1 MDGRSG
7 GNVITRDDPSR
18 DPYLPRDN
26 ALSKTEVEV
35 IAEGGKGRVVPH
47 GTGGKPQ
54 KCLVAPF
61 FNSLPL
67 FLRSKAVD
75 LFIGERNHLRV
86 VASVH

>member
-1 MDGRSG
+1 MEETLLRGTIHH
-7 GNVITRDDPSR
+7 VTRETMHYLKPKSR
-18 DPYLPRDN
+18 
-26 ALSKTEVEV
+26 LSRREK
-35 IAEGGKGRVVPH
+35 KGRVVPH